1 MDNNQLFLTLGV
13 LAVLFF
19 AAIKNIRKQD
29 NTEIEKLKQ
38 LIKSDSEELR
48 NIIGNSFNENREI
61 ADKNFRENRK
71 DASDEFLKSRKE
83 IGDNFRDS
91 RAEGLSRHEEEKKII
106 EDNFQKITHDMES
119 RGSEID
125 KKMERIMK
133 DVENFSLLGKNIGLL
148 LSTAQTRGS
157 LGERHLEKILRDH
170 IGKPGLHWER
180 QYQFKDLENKKLQA
194 DVVIKC
200 GKYKLVID
208 SKFPMDN
215 FIRYRKS
222 QDDQLARK
230 AFEKDL
236 KKHIDSVGKYVLKEE
251 MVYGNAIMFLP
262 TMGLLDAAYDIPS
275 IERYANEK
283 KVSLAGPENIL
294 LFIAVVRD
302 NIQIDTFKNELVGVM
317 ESVRA
322 LSKRAQNIRT
332 SAIKAENNNRIH
344 RDGLKELAKQAEKF
358 QKDVEDI
365 QNEHR
370 KIDSGEMKELPE
382 GKE

>member
-1 MDNNQLFLTLGV
+1 
-13 LAVLFF
+13 
-19 AAIKNIRKQD
+19 
-29 NTEIEKLKQ
+29 
-38 LIKSDSEELR
+38 
-48 NIIGNSFNENREI
+48 
-61 ADKNFRENRK
+61 
-71 DASDEFLKSRKE
+71 
-83 IGDNFRDS
+83 
-91 RAEGLSRHEEEKKII
+91 
-106 EDNFQKITHDMES
+106 
-119 RGSEID
+119 
-125 KKMERIMK
+125 
-133 DVENFSLLGKNIGLL
+133 
-148 LSTAQTRGS
+148 
-157 LGERHLEKILRDH
+157 
-170 IGKPGLHWER
+170 
-180 QYQFKDLENKKLQA
+180 
-194 DVVIKC
+194 
-200 GKYKLVID
+200 
-208 SKFPMDN
+208 
-215 FIRYRKS
+215 
-222 QDDQLARK
+222 
-230 AFEKDL
+230 
-236 KKHIDSVGKYVLKEE
+236 
-251 MVYGNAIMFLP
+251 MFLP

-332 SAIKAENNNRIH
+332 SAMKAENNNRIH